1 MIFAHLLIGI
11 VLGQLFGGTPWF
23 VLGSLLPD
31 IDHIY
36 VMLKNRFWS
45 IRKIRDSLEFED
57 KHGVRYKTPLLH
69 SVLGAAILTAAIFFL
84 QRPAALPFGIAYL
97 LHLLVDW
104 LDVDEK
110 RFLFPFNMKFRGFL
124 QIWSRVE
131 QAVTVL
137 LLILLTLVLLSK
149 MG

>member
-1 MIFAHLLIGI
+1 
-11 VLGQLFGGTPWF
+11 
-23 VLGSLLPD
+23 
-31 IDHIY
+31 
-36 VMLKNRFWS
+36 
-45 IRKIRDSLEFED
+45 
-57 KHGVRYKTPLLH
+57 
-69 SVLGAAILTAAIFFL
+69 
-84 QRPAALPFGIAYL
+84 LPFGIAYL